1 MNVSLTPKLEKYVQ
15 SKVKS
20 GRYTSASEVV
30 REALRLLEHND
41 ERERELKEFR
51 AELDRGIAQAE
62 AGLTVDGETV
72 FAKIRQKSRLRR
84 RKTA

>member
-1 MNVSLTPKLEKYVQ
+1 MNVSLTPKLEKYIQ
-15 SKVKS
+15 NKVKT

-30 REALRLLEHND
+30 REALRQLENNE

-62 AGLTVDGETV
+62 AGLTVDGEEV